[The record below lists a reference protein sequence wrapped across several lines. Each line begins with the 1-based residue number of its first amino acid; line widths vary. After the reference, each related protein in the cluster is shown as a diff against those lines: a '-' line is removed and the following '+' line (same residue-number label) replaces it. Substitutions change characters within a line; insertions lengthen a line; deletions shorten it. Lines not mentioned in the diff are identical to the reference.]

1 MLHIKKGSNGEK
13 LTWNYLL
20 IESNIYSASFTCND
34 GHFGSLL
41 DHVILDNG
49 RVEPS
54 VVCTYEDC
62 TFHDYIT
69 LDGWN
74 SNGPKS
80 EGYV

>member
-1 MLHIKKGSNGEK
+1 MARTDSHNVHLPLLFI
-13 LTWNYLL
+13 LLL